1 MDYAAHTESSERLR
15 LLVNEVLERFN
26 QADVTPKEAG
36 LVIMGLTH
44 RLMTVLENSPEE
56 RRLFI
61 LDFINMVN
69 QYLAGEFRQD

>member
-1 MDYAAHTESSERLR
+1 
-15 LLVNEVLERFN
+15 LERFN